1 MSWFFIV
8 VIRIR
13 IGRGLLAR
21 KTSLSLSKFTGFG
34 VIFCTFCT
42 IPLDKYDGWS
52 WRPTTLK
59 QPADALMSKV
69 MKMQVRDAEELAPL
83 GETGADGFGVEGKDP
98 FIDFRLLV
106 NDGPG
111 LIGQVDPAM
120 VTALL
125 IGVLHVRHDHALSP
139 LIQISPSDPRYLL
152 LAAR

>member
-1 MSWFFIV
+1 
-8 VIRIR
+8 
-13 IGRGLLAR
+13 
-21 KTSLSLSKFTGFG
+21 
-34 VIFCTFCT
+34 
-42 IPLDKYDGWS
+42 
-52 WRPTTLK
+52 
-59 QPADALMSKV
+59 
-69 MKMQVRDAEELAPL
+69 MQVRDAEELAPL